1 MIGHLVFFFIEV
13 AVQTV
18 FLALGL
24 WIMILLQKLNY
35 NILGLLGTAALV
47 STIDRGLDLVLGH
60 FLGTYLTSSISAPFV
75 LAVLYFCLKKVTQA
89 DRTDIYFTVGIG
101 YALVFC
107 MNLWLLGALLGD
119 LRPSAQLSDSANE
132 DTSSIETNDTPP
144 IKTNPTPPAAVK
156 TSPPVQGAATPAVP
170 KSPFVVNG
178 ITRNGDN
185 STVTVQN
192 GKKTRTIF
200 LGEAVTFQTTDGP
213 ASVRFKQL
221 NNDSV
226 VLTVNGEDIKLPIH

>member
-1 MIGHLVFFFIEV
+1 
-13 AVQTV
+13 
-18 FLALGL
+18 
-24 WIMILLQKLNY
+24 
-35 NILGLLGTAALV
+35 
-47 STIDRGLDLVLGH
+47 
-60 FLGTYLTSSISAPFV
+60 V

-119 LRPSAQLSDSANE
+119 LRLSARFSGSADTAALS
-132 DTSSIETNDTPP
+132 TETNDTPS
-144 IKTNPTPPAAVK
+144 IETNVTPPAASR
-156 TSPPVQGAATPAVP
+156 TNPPARSAPIPAMP
-170 KSPFVVNG
+170 NSPFVING

-192 GKKTRTIF
+192 GKETKAIF

-213 ASVRFKQL
+213 ASVRFKEL
-221 NNDSV
+221 NTNSV
-226 VLTVNGEDIKLPIH
+226 VLTVNGKDMKLPVR